1 MGRRLLVTGGAGFIG
16 SAFVRNHL
24 RDYVDD
30 TVVVLDK
37 LTYAG
42 NLANLAP
49 VADDARY
56 RFVHGD
62 IADAALVATLMPDV
76 DVVVNFAAETH
87 VDRSILDPGGFIET
101 DVKGTYVLL
110 EAARR
115 AGVALFC
122 QISTDEVYG
131 EVHEGAASERDPL
144 APRSPYAA
152 SKAGAEL
159 LVRAYHVTYGLPTV
173 ITRAS
178 NNFGPYQYPEKF
190 LPVLLLSALEDRP
203 IPLYG
208 DGRQRRDWLYVD
220 DHCAALELLL
230 ARGEPGTAYN
240 IGGGNECE
248 NRVLAER
255 VLDILGKPRAL
266 IQSVPD
272 RPGHDRRYAV
282 DTARLRALG
291 WQPAWAFETALEA
304 TVRWYVKHPE
314 WWRPLRDASYDDYY
328 RRNYAD
334 RARLLE
340 ISKES

>member
-1 MGRRLLVTGGAGFIG
+1 VGRRLLVTGGAGFIG
-16 SAFVRNHL
+16 SAFVRGHL
-24 RDYVDD
+24 RDYPDD

-42 NLANLAP
+42 NLENLAP
-49 VADDARY
+49 VADDPRY

-62 IADAALVATLMPDV
+62 ICDAAIIGELMPDV

-87 VDRSILDPGGFIET
+87 VDRSILDASSFIDT

-115 AGVALFC
+115 AGVSLFC
-122 QISTDEVYG
+122 QVSTDEVYG
-131 EVHEGAASERDPL
+131 DVPVGASRETDAL

-152 SKAGAEL
+152 SKAGGEH
-159 LVRAYHVTYGLPTV
+159 LVRAYHVTYGLPTIV
-173 ITRAS
+173 TRAS

-190 LPVLLLSALEDRP
+190 LPVIILNALQDRP

-220 DHCAALELLL
+220 DHCAAIELLL

-240 IGGGNECE
+240 IGGGNERE

-255 VLDILGKPRAL
+255 VLDLLGKPHSL

-282 DTARLRALG
+282 DTSRLRALG
-291 WQPAWAFETALEA
+291 WRPAQAFEAALER
-304 TVRWYVKHPE
+304 TVRWYVDHQE
-314 WWRPLRDASYDDYY
+314 WWRPLQDAAYQDYY
-328 RRNYAD
+328 RRNYED
-334 RARLLE
+334 RARLLRTE
-340 ISKES
+340 

>member
-1 MGRRLLVTGGAGFIG
+1 VGRRLLVTGGAGFIG

-24 RDYVDD
+24 HDYPNDS
-30 TVVVLDK
+30 VVVLDK

-49 VADDARY
+49 VADSPRY
-56 RFVHGD
+56 RFVQGD
-62 IADAALVATLMPDV
+62 IGDAALVGLLMPGV
-76 DVVVNFAAETH
+76 DVVLNFAAETH

-101 DVKGTYVLL
+101 DVRGTWVLL

-115 AGVALFC
+115 AGVERFV

-131 EVHEGAASERDPL
+131 EVPEGASREDDPL
-144 APRSPYAA
+144 LPRSPYAA
-152 SKAGAEL
+152 SKAGGEL
-159 LVRAYHVTYGLPTV
+159 MVRAYHVTYGLPTL

-190 LPVLLLSALEDRP
+190 LPVLITRALDDQP

-220 DHCAALELLL
+220 DHCAALE
-230 ARGEPGTAYN
+230 RVIEHGVPGSAYN
-240 IGGGNECE
+240 IGGGNERE
-248 NRVLAER
+248 NRVLAEQ
-255 VLDILGKPRAL
+255 VLGLLGKPASL
-266 IQSVPD
+266 IQPVVD

-282 DTARLRALG
+282 DTTKLQALG
-291 WQPAWAFETALEA
+291 WSPRESFDAALET
-304 TVRWYVKHPE
+304 TVRWYVANE
-314 WWRPLRDASYDDYY
+314 AWWRPLQNADYQEYY

-340 ISKES
+340 K

>member
-1 MGRRLLVTGGAGFIG
+1 VARQLLVTGGAGFIG
-16 SAFVRNHL
+16 SAFVRGHL
-24 RDYVDD
+24 RDYPDD
-30 TVVVLDK
+30 RVTVLDK

-49 VADDARY
+49 VADDPRY

-62 IADAALVATLMPDV
+62 IVDSSLVRELMNGV

-101 DVKGTYVLL
+101 DVRGAYELL

-115 AGVALFC
+115 AQIGLFL

-131 EVHEGAASERDPL
+131 EVPVGASRESDQL

-152 SKAGAEL
+152 SKAGGEL
-159 LVRAYHVTYGLPTV
+159 LVRAYHETYGLPTLV
-173 ITRAS
+173 TRAS

-190 LPVLLLSALEDRP
+190 LPVLILNALDGKP

-208 DGRQRRDWLYVD
+208 DGRQCRDWLYVE

-230 ARGEPGTAYN
+230 ERGERGTAYN
-240 IGGGNECE
+240 VGAGNEAE
-248 NRVLAER
+248 NRALAER
-255 VLDILGKPRAL
+255 VLDLLGKPRSL

-282 DTARLRALG
+282 DTSRLDGLG
-291 WQPAWAFETALEA
+291 WHPAQAFEAALER
-304 TVRWYVKHPE
+304 TVRWYVDHAE
-314 WWRPLRDASYDDYY
+314 WWRPLQDAAYQDYY
-328 RRNYAD
+328 RRNYED
-334 RARLLE
+334 RARLLRTE
-340 ISKES
+340 